1 MGGILLI
8 YMKSVSAMMG
18 GGGMRWADANKYKYV
33 FIGNRVRSAR
43 GKVGGGQENL

>member
-18 GGGMRWADANKYKYV
+18 VMRNDANKYKYV